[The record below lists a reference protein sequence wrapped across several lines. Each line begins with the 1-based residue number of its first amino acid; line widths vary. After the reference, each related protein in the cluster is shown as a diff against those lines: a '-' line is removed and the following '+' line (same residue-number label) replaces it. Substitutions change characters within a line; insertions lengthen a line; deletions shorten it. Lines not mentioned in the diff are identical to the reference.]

1 MLLKW
6 LTTLLASGSHNAEAM
21 NQEGNTTQLQ
31 ALLDLAAD
39 GSDEAYGEL
48 VSQASERLLKLT
60 RKMIQGFPRLRRW
73 EQTDDVFQTAAMRLY
88 RSLSEVKPESVRD
101 FFGLA
106 ATQIRRTL
114 IDLAR
119 HHYGPEG
126 HGAKH
131 HTDGDG
137 HAADDGVLK
146 QQAGPTLKPESLDA
160 WVRFHEA
167 VEQLPEQEQEVFQLL
182 WYAGVQQNEAATL
195 LGISVPT
202 VQRRWYQAQH
212 FLRRA
217 ADGDS
222 PVSQEHE

>member
-1 MLLKW
+1 
-6 LTTLLASGSHNAEAM
+6 M
-21 NQEGNTTQLQ
+21 NKQGNSTQLQ
-31 ALLDLAAD
+31 ALLDLAAA
-39 GSDEAYGEL
+39 GSDEAYGEI
-48 VSQASERLLKLT
+48 VSRASERLLKLT
-60 RKMIQGFPRLRRW
+60 RKMLHGFPRVQRW

-106 ATQIRRTL
+106 TTQIRRTL

-137 HAADDGVLK
+137 RAANDDLL
-146 QQAGPTLKPESLDA
+146 QQQTVQTFKPESLDG
-160 WVRFHEA
+160 WVQFHES
-167 VEQLPEQEQEVFQLL
+167 VEQLPEQEREVFQLL
-182 WYAGVQQNEAATL
+182 WYAGMQQKEIAAL

-212 FLRRA
+212 LLRRA
-217 ADGDS
+217 TNGDS
-222 PVSQEHE
+222 PAFQEHE

>member
-1 MLLKW
+1 
-6 LTTLLASGSHNAEAM
+6 M
-21 NQEGNTTQLQ
+21 NQQGNTTQLQ
-31 ALLDLAAD
+31 ALLDLASEGD
-39 GSDEAYGEL
+39 DEAYGQL

-73 EQTDDVFQTAAMRLY
+73 EATDDVFQTAAMRLY

-137 HAADDGVLK
+137 QAADDGVLK
-146 QQAGPTLKPESLDA
+146 QQSGQNLKPESLDA

-167 VEQLPEQEQEVFQLL
+167 VEQLPKHEQEVFQLL
-182 WYAGVQQNEAATL
+182 WYAGLQQSEAATL
-195 LGISVPT
+195 LGVSVPT

-212 FLRRA
+212 YLRRA
-217 ADGDS
+217 ADGNS
-222 PVSQEHE
+222 PVSEELE